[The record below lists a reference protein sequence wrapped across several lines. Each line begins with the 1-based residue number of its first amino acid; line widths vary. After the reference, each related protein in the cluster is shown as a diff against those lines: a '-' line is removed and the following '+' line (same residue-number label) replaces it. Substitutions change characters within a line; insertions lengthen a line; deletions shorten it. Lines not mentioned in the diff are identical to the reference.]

1 MLACLDHSDVD
12 AGSRRGAP
20 ERLCIATRAVKPVT
34 EMIRFVVGP
43 DGMVVPDVKGKL
55 PGRGVW
61 VTGRHAALA
70 AAISR
75 KGFGRGFK
83 RDVQVPPDLVA
94 TTERLLER
102 SVLDAL
108 AIAYKAGLVA
118 AGFAKVEAALG
129 AGSVVALLHARE
141 AASDGVRKL
150 DSVLRRQGFEER
162 GRPAVIDRF
171 TSMQLDLALGRS
183 NVVHAAVLAGPAS
196 ARFLERWRVLE
207 RFLGDDPGSPG
218 SAQVSETEVP

>member
-1 MLACLDHSDVD
+1 MLARPDHSDVD
-12 AGSRRGAP
+12 AGPRRVAP

-43 DGMVVPDVKGKL
+43 DGTVVPDVKGKL

-61 VTGRHAALA
+61 VTGSHAALA

-83 RDVQVPPDLVA
+83 RDVQVPPDLVT

-118 AGFAKVEAALG
+118 AGFAKVETTLG
-129 AGSVVALLHARE
+129 AGCVVALLHARE

-150 DSVLRRQGFEER
+150 DSAVRRQDFEER
-162 GRPAVIDRF
+162 ERPLVIDRF
-171 TSMQLDLALGRS
+171 TSMQLDLAMGRS

-207 RFLGDDPGSPG
+207 RFLGDGPGSPG
-218 SAQVSETEVP
+218 SAAGE

>member
-1 MLACLDHSDVD
+1 MLACPDHSDVD
-12 AGSRRGAP
+12 AGPRRGVAP

-43 DGMVVPDVKGKL
+43 DGSVVPDVKGKL

-61 VTGRHAALA
+61 VTGSHAALA
-70 AAISR
+70 TAMSR
-75 KGFGRGFK
+75 KGFGRSFK

-94 TTERLLER
+94 TTERLLDR

-129 AGSVVALLHARE
+129 AGSVVALVHARD
-141 AASDGVRKL
+141 AAADGVRKL
-150 DSVLRRQGFEER
+150 DSVVRRQGLEE
-162 GRPAVIDRF
+162 GDRPAVVDRF
-171 TSMQLDLALGRS
+171 TSLQLDLAMGRS

-196 ARFLERWRVLE
+196 ARFLERWRMLE
-207 RFLGDDPGSPG
+207 RFLGDDPGGPG
-218 SAQVSETEVP
+218 SAAGE